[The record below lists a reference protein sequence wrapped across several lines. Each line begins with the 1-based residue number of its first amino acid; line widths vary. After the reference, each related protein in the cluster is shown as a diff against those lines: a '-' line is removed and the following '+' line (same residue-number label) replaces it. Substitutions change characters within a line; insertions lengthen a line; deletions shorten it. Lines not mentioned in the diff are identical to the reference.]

1 MKNTIFFALFFL
13 ISFSS
18 FSQLKGIVKD
28 SIDGKPI
35 PYVNIAVAN
44 ENIGTTS
51 EENGEFTIAVSDK
64 SKKLVFSSLGFE
76 TKTIAL
82 SEVAEVRLKPSALEL
97 DEVVIVKRFETRQ
110 KEIGKP
116 GNLILET
123 FDQTPRMDIK
133 FFPYLPSY
141 DKTRFLKQVGIVT
154 DSKIDDA
161 TFKIHLYSVDANGF
175 PGKELLEKDF
185 IVGVDKGVS
194 KTKFDLTKFNLRM
207 PKNGIFIGFEKLL
220 IAKNK
225 IEKTVTNPNTKTQQT
240 FTTYYPF
247 MLYNNVKRDLQFVF
261 SGGKWVAKTN
271 QHPDNP
277 LNKIGLYEPALT
289 LILSN

>member
-1 MKNTIFFALFFL
+1 MKNTVFFSLFFL
-13 ISFSS
+13 MSLTS
-18 FSQLKGIVKD
+18 FSQFKGVVKD

-51 EENGEFTIAVSDK
+51 EENGEFTIYVSDK

-76 TKTIAL
+76 TKTVAV
-82 SEVAEVRLKPSALEL
+82 SEASEVRLKPAALEL
-97 DEVVIVKRFETRQ
+97 DEIVIVKRFETRQ

-161 TFKIHLYSVDANGF
+161 TFKIHLYSVDANGL

-185 IVGVDKGVS
+185 IVSVDKGVS
-194 KTKFDLTKFNLRM
+194 KTKFDLKKFNLRM

-220 IAKNK
+220 ITKNK
-225 IEKTVTNPNTKTQQT
+225 IEKTITNPNTKTQQT
-240 FTTYYPF
+240 FTTFYPF
-247 MLYNNVKRDLQFVF
+247 LLYNNVKRDLQFVF

-271 QHPDNP
+271 SDPDNP
-277 LNKIGLYEPALT
+277 LNKVGAYEPALT